1 MSKNTRITSGMPDIA
16 GPGILVVSEE
26 GRIGVTTDWV
36 RKSGPSKGQLCVMWE
51 GMGYEV
57 AHYPADLTRYRTA

>member
-1 MSKNTRITSGMPDIA
+1 MGKVINTAGLPDIA
-16 GPGILVVSEE
+16 GPGIMVTDES
-26 GRIGVTTDWV
+26 GRIGITTDWV

-57 AHYPADLTRYRTA
+57 AEWPEDISRFRA